1 MAKGT
6 LKCCAIVRNMVVQAD
21 FYEEEDFVPQTF
33 GFGMCELTPEP
44 EILAELLRVEQ
55 RLTARIKWLKMSEEE
70 REAAAESAEAARLAR
85 LEKIRA
91 AAEEAAAEAGG
102 EDLPRRRADDLE
114 DPGDGST
121 EALLCAEG
129 EDEIALA
136 EALRARVTYRRGYLN
151 GLFQLHSKGAKAA
164 TFAHKS
170 FKFAQTQLAALAKHV
185 GLGTAAQSKS
195 EDPSIGFN
203 ADCNRRLLGP
213 APPRAMEEMSIEQG
227 IAAAESLFGDM
238 CGKTTLIFR
247 LACFRRP
254 GLKMTAWLAPRLRML
269 EVVNQP
275 TMTSMVYFFVRFSD
289 SLPNVVPS
297 SILMVIFYS
306 NSHGTVLGRGTLA
319 SILLQDADDH
329 GVPAKLELA
338 ASAAAGDSAKSEDET
353 APFWELFE
361 RTMLYAFRILSKNQS
376 RQHRKL
382 GRILQSWSQLQEE
395 AHYLDTQVSLKV
407 EERHTAATKAATE
420 AGEKPPPPLQTLPPP
435 PQVYT
440 WYTLQWTAYFMI
452 RHLLIGFEL
461 ELYPPAEWR
470 LIFWYVDHLITHRLH
485 ALKLLTK
492 AKEEQL
498 RQAKAL
504 REAAAPAPA
513 PSRPKSGKKGKK
525 GKGGKKAKGAGGN
538 AAGAGAEELLP
549 PTSALRVEQLLMDA
563 QRALCAASF
572 RMLSGLWLTRQLT
585 LPTPLFV
592 EKVMPLDAQQR
603 LKFEHRF
610 APFQLLIQPKPLEY
624 EQYVNDST
632 IPQDCEP
639 NPIFKQVRA
648 SPVSRCRF

>member
-21 FYEEEDFVPQTF
+21 FYEEEDFVPQPF

-238 CGKTTLIFR
+238 CGKTTRIFR
-247 LACFRRP
+247 LACFQPTGTQNDRVVGAQVADARGREP
-254 GLKMTAWLAPRLRML
+254 AHDDIDGVFLRAVLGQLAQRGAVVDPHGDLLLQQPRHRAGQGHPRLH
-269 EVVNQP
+269 P
-275 TMTSMVYFFVRFSD
+275 
-289 SLPNVVPS
+289 
-297 SILMVIFYS
+297 
-306 NSHGTVLGRGTLA
+306 
-319 SILLQDADDH
+319 
-329 GVPAKLELA
+329 
-338 ASAAAGDSAKSEDET
+338 AAG
-353 APFWELFE
+353 
-361 RTMLYAFRILSKNQS
+361 R
-376 RQHRKL
+376 
-382 GRILQSWSQLQEE
+382 
-395 AHYLDTQVSLKV
+395 
-407 EERHTAATKAATE
+407 
-420 AGEKPPPPLQTLPPP
+420 
-435 PQVYT
+435 
-440 WYTLQWTAYFMI
+440 
-452 RHLLIGFEL
+452 
-461 ELYPPAEWR
+461 
-470 LIFWYVDHLITHRLH
+470 
-485 ALKLLTK
+485 
-492 AKEEQL
+492 
-498 RQAKAL
+498 
-504 REAAAPAPA
+504 
-513 PSRPKSGKKGKK
+513 
-525 GKGGKKAKGAGGN
+525 
-538 AAGAGAEELLP
+538 
-549 PTSALRVEQLLMDA
+549 
-563 QRALCAASF
+563 
-572 RMLSGLWLTRQLT
+572 
-585 LPTPLFV
+585 
-592 EKVMPLDAQQR
+592 
-603 LKFEHRF
+603 
-610 APFQLLIQPKPLEY
+610 
-624 EQYVNDST
+624 
-632 IPQDCEP
+632 
-639 NPIFKQVRA
+639 
-648 SPVSRCRF
+648 